1 MKIAICD
8 DNKILSQQLK
18 DFILNCPEA
27 FALEDEISLFSIP
40 SELYT
45 YMDNCSVEERFHVV
59 FMDLSFPDTSEDGIL
74 WATHLKHQ
82 FPGTLTIIL
91 TSYQERYKEGYVAR
105 AFRFMTK
112 PIQLPEL
119 RRNLADCQTE
129 LQLNN
134 TIDFIRYG
142 IQYHIPIHN
151 ILYFSAQS
159 GGSEMWTSQNAY
171 FFEESLVAWEKKLP
185 SYLFFRCHKKYL
197 VNLKHI
203 ASLEQHSLVL
213 FNAEKLPVSR
223 RKWTSLQSAY
233 IKYDVT
239 SGLF

>member
-18 DFILNCPEA
+18 EFILNCPEA
-27 FALEDEISLFSIP
+27 FASEDEISLFSLP

-45 YMDNCSVEERFHVV
+45 YMDSCSVEERFHVV

-119 RRNLADCQTE
+119 RKNLADCQTE

-134 TIDFIRYG
+134 TIDFIRHG
-142 IQYHIPIHN
+142 IQYHIPIQN

-213 FNAEKLPVSR
+213 FNSEKLPVSR